1 MTPADVEMALGW
13 AADEGWNPGWHDAA
27 CFHAADPDGFLVGE
41 LDGDPVAT
49 ISVVKY
55 GAASAFLGLYIV
67 RPPFRGRG
75 HGWALW
81 QAGMATLKGRI
92 VGLDGVVAQQ
102 DNYRKSGFAL
112 AWNNRRLEGHGGGR
126 APDDA
131 HIVPL
136 SSLPFAQVE
145 ACDRA
150 SFGEDRAAF
159 LRCWLAQPRS
169 TALGF
174 VDNGTLRGY
183 GVMRGCRSGSKI
195 GPLFAQTEAIADRLF
210 VALRASVPERSPIFL
225 DIPEPN
231 AAAVALGRR
240 HGMNAVFE
248 TARMYAGG
256 APALPL
262 DRIYGITTFEL
273 G

>member
-1 MTPADVEMALGW
+1 MRRADLAMALDW
-13 AADEGWNPGWHDAA
+13 AAAEGWNPGLHDAA
-27 CFHAADPDGFLVGE
+27 CFHEADPEGFLVGE
-41 LDGDPVAT
+41 LGGDPVAS
-49 ISVVKY
+49 IAVVKY
-55 GAASAFLGLYIV
+55 GATSAFLGLYIV
-67 RPPFRGRG
+67 RPPFRGQG

-81 QAGMATLKGRI
+81 QAGMATLRGRT

-112 AWNNRRLEGHGGGR
+112 AWNNRRLEGRGGGP

-136 SSLPFAQVE
+136 ATLPFAQVE

-150 SFGEDRAAF
+150 YFGDDRAAF
-159 LRCWLAQPRS
+159 LRCWLAQAGA

-174 VDNGTLRGY
+174 VDEGGLRGY
-183 GVMRGCRSGSKI
+183 GVIRACRSGSKI
-195 GPLFAQTEAIADRLF
+195 GPLFAQTEAIAERLF
-210 VALRASVPERSPIFL
+210 LALRSSVTADSPVYL

-231 AAAVALGRR
+231 PAAAALGRR

-248 TARMYAGG
+248 TARMYAGP

-262 DRIYGITTFEL
+262 DRIYGITSFEL